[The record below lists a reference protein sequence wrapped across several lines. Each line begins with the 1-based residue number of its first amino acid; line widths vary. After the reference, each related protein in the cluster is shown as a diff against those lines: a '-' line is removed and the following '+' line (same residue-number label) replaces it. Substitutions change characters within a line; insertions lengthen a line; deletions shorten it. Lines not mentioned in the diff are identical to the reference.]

1 MIYDL
6 QKASMWKRISAFLFD
21 GILVSILA
29 VFFAWGISAALQVD
43 RYQAAVQGAYE
54 KYGAQYGINMQMDFE
69 EYESLTEEGL
79 LALENAYAAM
89 NGDGEAVRAQQMMVY
104 TSLITVSLG
113 ILFAFLLWEFL
124 LPLRLGNGQTLGK
137 KIFGLGLMRQDGVKI
152 RPLALF
158 VRTVLGKYTI
168 ETMIPVLLILMILMN
183 SIGVV
188 GPIVIFLILLLEGL
202 LLLFTRNHTTLH
214 DLMACTVEID
224 MASQMIFDT
233 PEDLL
238 AYKQKIQA
246 EKAAREAY

>member
-21 GILVSILA
+21 GILVMVLA
-29 VFFAWGISAALQVD
+29 TFFSWGISALLQVD
-43 RYQAAVQGAYE
+43 SYQAAMQAGYE
-54 KYGAQYGINMQMDFE
+54 KYEARYQINMRMSMA
-69 EYESLTEEGL
+69 EYESLTEEQL
-79 LALENAYAAM
+79 QALDDAYAAL
-89 NGDGEAVRAQQMMVY
+89 NADQDAVYAHDMMVY
-104 TSLITVSLG
+104 TGLVTLSLG
-113 ILFAFLLWEFL
+113 ILLSFLALEFF

-168 ETMIPVLLILMILMN
+168 ETMIPVLIILMILMN
-183 SIGVV
+183 SIGIV
-188 GPIVIFLILLLEGL
+188 GPVVILLILLLEGL

-214 DLMACTVEID
+214 DLMACTVEVDI
-224 MASQMIFDT
+224 ASQMIFDT
-233 PEDLL
+233 PEALL
-238 AYKQKIQA
+238 AYKTKLQA